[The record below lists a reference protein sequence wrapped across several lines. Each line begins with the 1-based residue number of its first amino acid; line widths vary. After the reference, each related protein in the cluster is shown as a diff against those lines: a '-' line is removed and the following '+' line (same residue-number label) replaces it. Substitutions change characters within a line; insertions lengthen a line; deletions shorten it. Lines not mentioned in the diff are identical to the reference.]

1 MRISD
6 WSSDVCSSDLTAA
19 NTVRQCIRLLSVPSV
34 YAPHSRAGNL
44 TGIGRSTFYELIEA
58 GVFET
63 VKVGR
68 SPSSELPASSAS
80 SRRVRE
86 LLRSEEHTYEHQSL
100 MRITY
105 AVFCWTKQKETNM
118 KTKST
123 IVRSTRNNYDPQT
136 H

>member
-1 MRISD
+1 MPARSTIGRSRTNET
-6 WSSDVCSSDLTAA
+6 VTAA
-19 NTVRQCIRLLSVPSV
+19 STVRQCIRLLSVPSV

-86 LLRSEEHTYEHQSL
+86 LLLPFDHHREIGRESCRENVCQY
-100 MRITY
+100 
-105 AVFCWTKQKETNM
+105 V
-118 KTKST
+118 
-123 IVRSTRNNYDPQT
+123 
-136 H
+136 